1 MSKTASH
8 KKKITQA
15 LSKVDINFEDDIHMS
30 IANDLFEA
38 YGIAP
43 LASAEQCISTP
54 FPDTSMDADAFR
66 IHYLRSEILSKF
78 SAHPLGIDTEA
89 AAWEKFL
96 AAEEGCR
103 QTNERL
109 TKVKY
114 HDNSILSWGERVI
127 HTARR
132 KILKLIGE
140 TVPLGDVALRARFSG
155 GATTSVNRLHG
166 HPSWKHACPQ
176 DVTKRALKY
185 LMAYKKACGD
195 VVDLRVNEVRTSNKA
210 VTVPKNSKTD
220 RCIAI
225 EPGWNMFFQL
235 GVGAVLRDRL
245 RLWQIDLND
254 QSVNQR
260 LARDASQLDHL
271 ATVDLS
277 AASDSISLRLVE
289 LLMPPAWFDL
299 LTDLRSDQG
308 VLPDG
313 RVVTYEK
320 ISSMGN
326 GYTFELESL
335 IFAALAR
342 SVCELLDLDQSTVSV
357 YGDDIII
364 DSRAADVLMAVFE
377 YVGFTPNRK
386 KTFIKGPFRESC
398 GKHWHSGVDV
408 TPFYIRRPIRCLADM
423 ILVLNSI
430 YRWGTID
437 GVWDPRV
444 LPVYQKYVK
453 LLPRDWR
460 RNTIP
465 DGYGDGALVGLATT
479 NPFVIVRNYS
489 RWYPVLVEVQRD
501 AKRHEFGSYL
511 YALLRDRE
519 ARYNPFLRTADG
531 SGFDETPLATSL
543 RRKTGRY
550 KVAWI
555 QDSAF
560 IRPPYFI
567 KGIPEVK
574 LAS

>member
-1 MSKTASH
+1 MPKTASRRRE
-8 KKKITQA
+8 ITQ
-15 LSKVDINFEDDIHMS
+15 LLGKVDVNFEDDIHMS

-38 YGIAP
+38 YGIP
-43 LASAEQCISTP
+43 KLDSAEECINTA
-54 FPDTSMDADAFR
+54 FPSLDQGVDTFR
-66 IHYLRSEILSKF
+66 VEYLRAEILSKF
-78 SAHPLGIDTEA
+78 DGHPLGIDTEA

-109 TKVKY
+109 SLVKY

-140 TVPLGDVALRARFSG
+140 SVPFGDVALRCRFSG

-176 DVTKRALKY
+176 DVTKRAFKY
-185 LMAYKKACGD
+185 LQAFKRACGD

-245 RLWQIDLND
+245 RLWKIDLND
-254 QSVNQR
+254 QSTNQR
-260 LARDASQLDHL
+260 LARDGSLLNHL
-271 ATVDLS
+271 ATIDLS
-277 AASDSISLRLVE
+277 AASDSISLKLVE
-289 LLMPPAWFDL
+289 LLMPPEWYDL
-299 LTDLRSDQG
+299 LTDLRSDEG
-308 VLPDG
+308 ILPDG
-313 RVVTYEK
+313 RVVTYGK

-335 IFAALAR
+335 IFAAIAR
-342 SVCELLDLDQSTVSV
+342 SVCELLEIDQSTVSV

-364 DSRAADVLMAVFE
+364 DTRAAAPLMDVFE

-386 KTFIKGPFRESC
+386 KTFCDGPFRESC
-398 GKHWHSGVDV
+398 GKHWFQGVDV

-430 YRWGTID
+430 YRWGTVD
-437 GVWDPRV
+437 GVWDPRA
-444 LPVYQKYVK
+444 LTVYEKYLK
-453 LLPRDWR
+453 LLPRNWR
-460 RNTIP
+460 RNRIP

-479 NPFVIVRNYS
+479 NPFVIVKNYS
-489 RWYPVLVEVQRD
+489 RLYPVLVEVQRD
-501 AKRHEFGSYL
+501 VKRSEEGSYL

-519 ARYNPFLRTADG
+519 TRYSPFLRDADRT
-531 SGFDETPLATSL
+531 GFDEAPLATSL

-567 KGIPEVK
+567 TGIPEVK

>member
-1 MSKTASH
+1 MSKTASRRREIAH
-8 KKKITQA
+8 
-15 LSKVDINFEDDIHMS
+15 LLGKVDISFEDDIHLS

-38 YGIAP
+38 YGISK
-43 LASAEQCISTP
+43 LSSAEECINTAFPRLDQS
-54 FPDTSMDADAFR
+54 PDTFR
-66 IHYLRSEILSKF
+66 TEYLRSEILSKF
-78 SAHPLGIDTEA
+78 NAHPLGIDTEA

-103 QTNERL
+103 RTNERL
-109 TKVKY
+109 SSCKY

-140 TVPLGDVALRARFSG
+140 SVPFGDVALRCRFSG

-185 LMAYKKACGD
+185 LLAYKKACGD
-195 VVDLRVNEVRTSNKA
+195 TNELRIGEVRTSNKA

-245 RLWQIDLND
+245 RLWSIDLND
-254 QSVNQR
+254 QSTNQR

-277 AASDSISLRLVE
+277 AASDSISLKLVE
-289 LLMPPAWFDL
+289 LLLPPAWFEL

-308 VLPDG
+308 ILPNG
-313 RVVTYEK
+313 EVITYEK

-335 IFAALAR
+335 IFAAIAR
-342 SVCELLDLDQSTVSV
+342 SVCELLDLDQSAVSV

-364 DSRAADVLMAVFE
+364 PSAAAQTLMDVFE
-377 YVGFTPNRK
+377 YVGFTANRK
-386 KTFIKGPFRESC
+386 KTFITGPFRESC
-398 GKHWHSGVDV
+398 GKHWFLGVDV
-408 TPFYIRRPIRCLADM
+408 TPFYIRRPIRSLADM
-423 ILVLNSI
+423 ILVLNNL

-437 GVWDPRV
+437 GVWDPRA
-444 LPVYQKYVK
+444 LTVYQKYVR
-453 LLPRDWR
+453 LLPRNWR

-465 DGYGDGALVGLATT
+465 DGYGDGALVGSALT
-479 NPFVIVRNYS
+479 NPFVLARNYQ
-489 RWYPVLVEVQRD
+489 REYPVLVEVQKD
-501 AKRHEFGSYL
+501 AKRSEVGAYL
-511 YALLRDRE
+511 YHLLRDRE
-519 ARYNPFLRTADG
+519 ARHNPFLYDTDWVR
-531 SGFDETPLATSL
+531 FDEAPLATRL

-560 IRPPYFI
+560 IRPPFST
-567 KGIPEVK
+567 GLPEVK
-574 LAS
+574 FAR